1 MLARINACQRV
12 RVFVGFLPVRAF
24 TLGTDSSGI
33 QHPSGDAE
41 RNLSREMEAWLDA
54 RGRASTTF
62 SPFPIRRRTDEL
74 RGETDRPTCV
84 YLRRGRAATVDREK

>member
-1 MLARINACQRV
+1 MRTRCSISFTFV
-12 RVFVGFLPVRAF
+12 RCLPSRFFYA
-24 TLGTDSSGI
+24 G
-33 QHPSGDAE
+33 HPSRDAKQNLE
-41 RNLSREMEAWLDA
+41 RGALVVRYERSRAN
-54 RGRASTTF
+54 TTF